1 MRGVA
6 SLARDDVVGG
16 PIAAV
21 DFENDVA
28 PIFAE
33 RCLKCHSGE
42 KAKNG
47 FRLDARRK
55 AFAGGNSGRVAI
67 APGAP
72 ERSRLLE
79 LVRGTAE
86 GERMPPRGE
95 RLSDEQVAT
104 LEAWIREGATWPDAL
119 SGDELV
125 KEHWS
130 FVAPQR
136 PTLPR
141 VARAWWPAN
150 EIDLFTLAAMEQRG
164 LAPAPKAD
172 RATLLRRVTLDLVG
186 LPPTPDELAAFLGDD
201 SPDAWPKVVR
211 RLLDSPRFGERQAR
225 SWLDLAR
232 YADSAG
238 YGSDPLRPYLWPWRD
253 WVIGAFDRDL
263 PFDQFTIAQLAGD
276 LLQDDDPAARG
287 LTREERLLATA
298 FHRNTMTNTEGGTD
312 DEEFRVAAVKD
323 RVDTTMGAWMG
334 LTFGCAKCHSHKFD
348 PISQRDY
355 YSLFAFFDQTEDA
368 DRADEEPRVAAPT
381 AEQARSREE
390 LAARR
395 RALDARATQLDDAVA
410 RGAAPRATLP
420 RARFVRFELPGK
432 QKILSLAEVELF
444 AGGANVAPSGRA
456 TQSSVDFGGPPE
468 RAIDGNHDG
477 RFDSGTTTHTRIED
491 DPWWEV
497 DLGEER
503 AFERLV
509 AWNRTD
515 GDLEQRLAGVV
526 VTLATSAADG
536 TRVVTWKKRWGAA
549 PMPSREV
556 DFAKGAERL
565 ALDEARDAL
574 AAESAE
580 LEATI
585 ARVPVLRE
593 LPAEKRRTSHVL
605 TKANHLMQADVVEAA
620 TPRHFPPLPAAE
632 GVDGAEAPRDR
643 LALAR
648 WLVARD
654 NPLTARVAVNRHW
667 SQLFGRGLVETEE
680 DFGTQ
685 GTPPSHPELLDW
697 LAVAFMDE
705 DGWSVKKL
713 LFRLVTSAT
722 YQQQARASDAAR
734 ELDPTDRWLS
744 WFPRRRLE
752 AEQVRDQALALA
764 GLLDARIGGPSVYPP
779 QPDGLWQAA
788 FNGER
793 TYPTSEG
800 PDRWRRGLYTFWRRT
815 VPPPSMQTFDAPSR
829 EACALRRTG
838 TNTPLQAFV
847 TLNDPVFVEAA
858 QALARRIVREGG
870 ERFDAR
876 LDWAW
881 RLALQRAP
889 RDEERAAVR
898 GLFDAERARLLADP
912 AAAKA
917 LCESPLGPLPS
928 GLDAA
933 EVGAWVVVANVVL
946 NLDAVLVRG

>member
-1 MRGVA
+1 MVALLLTALAILRGVA
-6 SLARDDVVGG
+6 PVARDDVVDGL
-16 PIAAV
+16 PAAI
-21 DFENDVA
+21 DFANDVA

-33 RCLKCHSGE
+33 RCLKCHAGE

-55 AFAGGNSGRVAI
+55 AFAGGNSGLVAI

-72 ERSRLLE
+72 EKSQLLE
-79 LVRGTAE
+79 RVRGTAE

-95 RLSDEQVAT
+95 PLTADQIAH
-104 LEAWIREGATWPDAL
+104 LEAWIREGAKWPDAL

-125 KEHWS
+125 HEHWS
-130 FVAPQR
+130 FVAPKR

-150 EIDLFTLAAMEQRG
+150 AVDEFTLAAMEQHG

-172 RATLLRRVTLDLVG
+172 RATLLRRVSLDLVG
-186 LPPTPDELAAFLGDD
+186 LPPTPDELAAFLADD
-201 SPDAWPKVVR
+201 SPDAWAKVVR

-238 YGSDPLRPYLWPWRD
+238 YGSDPLRPFLWPWRD
-253 WVIGAFDRDL
+253 WVIGAFNRDL
-263 PFDQFTIAQLAGD
+263 PYDQFTLAQIAGD
-276 LLQDDDPAARG
+276 LLPADDEA
-287 LTREERLLATA
+287 TRAELQLATA

-368 DRADEEPRVAAPT
+368 DRADEEPRVATPT
-381 AEQARSREE
+381 AEQVRRRAE

-395 RALDARATQLDDAVA
+395 GEQDAREAAL
-410 RGAAPRATLP
+410 RAAPRRDAPALP

-432 QKILSLAEVELF
+432 QKILSLAEVEVF
-444 AGGANVAPSGRA
+444 AGGVDVARAGRA

-503 AFERLV
+503 AIERLV
-509 AWNRTD
+509 AWNRVD
-515 GDLEQRLAGVV
+515 GGLQQRLAGVV
-526 VTLATSAADG
+526 VSFATLATSGADG
-536 TRVVTWKKRWGAA
+536 TRVVTWTATWKEA
-549 PMPSREV
+549 PAPSREI
-556 DFAKGAERL
+556 DFTAGPELL
-565 ALDEARDAL
+565 ALKEARAAVEAEAAAL
-574 AAESAE
+574 ESS
-580 LEATI
+580 I

-605 TKANHLMQADVVEAA
+605 TKANHLAPGDVVEAA
-620 TPRHFPPLPAAE
+620 TPRHFPPLPD
-632 GVDGAEAPRDR
+632 GVTHDR

-654 NPLTARVAVNRHW
+654 NPLTARVAVNRYW

-697 LAVAFMDE
+697 LAVAFMDD
-705 DGWSVKKL
+705 DGWSVKQL

-722 YQQQARASDAAR
+722 YQQQARTGDAAR

-752 AEQVRDQALALA
+752 AEQLRDQALALA

-793 TYPTSEG
+793 NYPTSEG

-829 EACALRRTG
+829 ESCSLRRAG

-870 ERFDAR
+870 EKFDAR

-881 RLALQRAP
+881 RLALARAP
-889 RDEERAAVR
+889 REEERAAVR
-898 GLFDAERARLLADP
+898 ELFDAEKRRLLEDP
-912 AAAKA
+912 AAARS
-917 LCESPLGPLPS
+917 LCESPLGPLPA

-933 EVGAWVVVANVVL
+933 ETGAWVVVANVLL

>member
-6 SLARDDVVGG
+6 FLARDDVVDG
-16 PIAAV
+16 PVASV

-33 RCLKCHSGE
+33 RCLKCHAGE
-42 KAKNG
+42 KPKSG

-72 ERSRLLE
+72 ENSRLLE

-86 GERMPPRGE
+86 GERMPPKGE
-95 RLSDEQVAT
+95 PLTADEIARI
-104 LEAWIREGATWPDAL
+104 EAWIREGAKWPDAL

-150 EIDLFTLAAMEQRG
+150 EVDEFTLAAMEQHG

-172 RATLLRRVTLDLVG
+172 RATLLRRVTLDLIG
-186 LPPTPDELAAFLGDD
+186 LPPTPDELAAFLADD
-201 SPDAWPKVVR
+201 APDAWPKVVR

-238 YGSDPLRPYLWPWRD
+238 YGSDPLRPFLWPWRD
-253 WVIGAFDRDL
+253 WVIGAFNRDL

-276 LLQDDDPAARG
+276 LLPAEDEA
-287 LTREERLLATA
+287 TRAERQLATA

-323 RVDTTMGAWMG
+323 RVDTTMGGWMG

-368 DRADEEPRVAAPT
+368 DRADEEPRVATPT
-381 AEQARSREE
+381 AEQARKREE
-390 LAARR
+390 LARR
-395 RALDARATQLDDAVA
+395 RAELDVRATRLAEAVEL
-410 RGAAPRATLP
+410 GAAPRTALP

-444 AGGANVAPSGRA
+444 AGGVDVARSGRA
-456 TQSSVDFGGPPE
+456 TQSSIDFGGPPE

-491 DPWWEV
+491 NPWWEV

-503 AFERLV
+503 ALERLV
-509 AWNRTD
+509 AWNRVD

-526 VTLATSAADG
+526 VTLATSGADG
-536 TRVVTWKKRWGAA
+536 ARVVTWKGTWGSA

-556 DFAKGAERL
+556 DFAKGPEQVAI
-565 ALDEARDAL
+565 DEARDAL
-574 AAESAE
+574 AAETAA
-580 LEATI
+580 LDAAI
-585 ARVPVLRE
+585 VRVPVLRE

-605 TKANHLMQADVVEAA
+605 TKANHLMPGDAVEAA
-620 TPRHFPPLPAAE
+620 TPRHFPPLPD
-632 GVDGAEAPRDR
+632 GVAHDR

-654 NPLTARVAVNRHW
+654 NPLTARVAVNRAW

-697 LAVAFMDE
+697 LAVAFMDD
-705 DGWSVKKL
+705 DGWSVKQL

-722 YQQQARASDAAR
+722 YQQQARTGDAAR

-752 AEQVRDQALALA
+752 AEQLRDQALALA

-793 TYPTSEG
+793 NYPTSEG

-815 VPPPSMQTFDAPSR
+815 VPPPSMQCFDAPSR
-829 EACALRRTG
+829 EASSLRRAG

-870 ERFDAR
+870 ASFDAR

-881 RLALQRAP
+881 RLALARAP

-898 GLFDAERARLLADP
+898 ELFDAEKTRLLADP
-912 AAAKA
+912 AAARS
-917 LCESPLGPLPS
+917 LCESPLGPLPA

-933 EVGAWVVVANVVL
+933 ETGAWVVVANVLL